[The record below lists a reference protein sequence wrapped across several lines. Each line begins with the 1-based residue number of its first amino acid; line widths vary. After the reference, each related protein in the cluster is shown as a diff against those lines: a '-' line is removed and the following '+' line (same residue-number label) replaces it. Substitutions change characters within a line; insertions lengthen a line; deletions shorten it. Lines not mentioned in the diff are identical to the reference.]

1 MDRRDQELLD
11 KQLGRIVPSLRNDGV
26 LMLTVTAIFI
36 AGVTL
41 GGALFANEGEAP
53 AQMASIAA
61 PASHYP
67 LP

>member
-1 MDRRDQELLD
+1 MDQHDRELLD
-11 KQLGRIVPSLRNDGV
+11 KQLGRIVPAPRNDGV
-26 LMLTVTAIFI
+26 LMLTITAIFI

-41 GGALFANEGEAP
+41 GGALVANEGEAP

>member
-1 MDRRDQELLD
+1 MDRHDRELLD
-11 KQLGRIVPSLRNDGV
+11 KQLGRIVPPPRNDGV
-26 LMLTVTAIFI
+26 LMLTVAAIFI

-41 GGALFANEGEAP
+41 GGALFANEDEAP
-53 AQMASIAA
+53 AQMASMAA

>member
-1 MDRRDQELLD
+1 MDRRDQELLN
-11 KQLGRIVPSLRNDGV
+11 KQLRRIVPPPRNDGV

-41 GGALFANEGEAP
+41 GSTLFANEGESP
-53 AQMASIAA
+53 PQQTASIAA
-61 PASHYP
+61 TSHYP